1 MTKNAH
7 LSFSVLCPPLAVLC
21 CAVLALPAFL
31 PPVLPLSLLLAWL
44 SLSQSQF
51 YHPLAQNERD
61 CSSLLSCFAHKS
73 SQASDHFLCLF
84 LPPPPL
90 LPTLFYFIA
99 LHFISFHFWGN
110 TAKLEHN
117 IHGEGISLNDITA
130 LCYFQHYSQS
140 HAFRTIWFSF
150 LLQLPLWMW
159 QIYSWKRPHLDSEWK
174 NLRLSKRLL
183 QAAVLQAQR
192 CSSAR
197 KLFTLIFR
205 GNIGRMAV

>member
-1 MTKNAH
+1 MRRIHTCKTSSICLTCLFKMQTQEFFKPLQNKSLSCNLGNLLGSLWQKNAR

-21 CAVLALPAFL
+21 WAVLALPASL
-31 PPVLPLSLLLAWL
+31 PPVLPLSLSLAWL

-51 YHPLAQNERD
+51 CHPLAQNERD

-140 HAFRTIWFSF
+140 HAFGTIWFSF
-150 LLQLPLWMW
+150 LLQLPLWMR
-159 QIYSWKRPHLDSEWK
+159 QIYS
-174 NLRLSKRLL
+174 
-183 QAAVLQAQR
+183 
-192 CSSAR
+192 
-197 KLFTLIFR
+197 
-205 GNIGRMAV
+205 